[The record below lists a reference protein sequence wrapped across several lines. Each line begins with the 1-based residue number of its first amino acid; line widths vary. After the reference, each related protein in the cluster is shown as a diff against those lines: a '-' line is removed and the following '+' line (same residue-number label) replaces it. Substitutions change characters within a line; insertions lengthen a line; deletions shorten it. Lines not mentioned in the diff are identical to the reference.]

1 MLANLGQVVSFAVAG
16 GVIYSPR
23 KVDPLVTESWRR
35 VVGARSSHGG
45 RNSKRHA
52 IH

>member
-35 VVGARSSHGG
+35 VVGARSHGG